1 VNELFD
7 LLERRCHP
15 SKEQS
20 QSNDQGEDEMKKSYV
35 LLSIVIS
42 IVFVLSAC
50 APKVVATPTA
60 TLPPVVATD
69 APVAEGPCLIIG
81 ATYGGSVN
89 DSGYNQVMY
98 EAVQAIKT
106 NIPCV
111 EILTAENVYDEAGA
125 TAQMQSMIDQGAGMI
140 IATGSQHQYPAL
152 ALSEANPDVIFEHAG
167 GWEVRAN
174 FGNFFGTPPDGWYL
188 MGVAAGKM
196 TTSNKIGF
204 VANAPFGWAL
214 TFINAFELGV
224 QSVNPE
230 AVTYV
235 TFTQGWGDSAK
246 EADATNALINQGA
259 DVIAMFV
266 DSPVTVIGTA
276 ESRGVYSIGFQNSAA
291 QNFAPEYWISG
302 TYYTLGDTLTFL
314 AGEVIDGTWGDVP
327 FLRCGIAD
335 GCMAIAPFG
344 PKVPQD
350 VQDLVAQKLAEIQ
363 AGTLVVFQGPI
374 VDQDG
379 TVRVAEGTVL
389 SDQDMA
395 NVDWLVKGVV
405 GTPK

>member
-1 VNELFD
+1 
-7 LLERRCHP
+7 
-15 SKEQS
+15 
-20 QSNDQGEDEMKKSYV
+20 MKNKMFTV
-35 LLSIVIS
+35 FSIV
-42 IVFVLSAC
+42 VCTLFLLSAC
-50 APKVVATPTA
+50 GPAVIPSPTINPPTA
-60 TLPPVVATD
+60 VPPTVVPPTAVPTET
-69 APVAEGPCLIIG
+69 PPCLIIG
-81 ATYGGSVN
+81 ATYGGSVT
-89 DSGYNQVMY
+89 DAGYNQVMH
-98 EAVQAIKT
+98 EAVMAIKT
-106 NIPCV
+106 NIACV
-111 EILTAENVYDEAGA
+111 SIIEAENVYDEAGA

-167 GWEVRAN
+167 GWEVREN

-214 TFINAFELGV
+214 TFINAFQLGV
-224 QSVNPE
+224 QSVNPD
-230 AVTYV
+230 AQTYV
-235 TFTQGWGDSAK
+235 TFTQGWGDSAR

-259 DVIAMFV
+259 DVITMFV

-276 ESRGVYSIGFQNSAA
+276 ESRQVYSIGFQNLAA
-291 QNFAPEYWISG
+291 QDFAPEYWISG
-302 TYYTLGDTLTFL
+302 TYYTLGNTLTFL

-344 PKVPQD
+344 PRVPQE
-350 VQDLVAQKLAEIQ
+350 VQDLVAEKQAEID
-363 AGTLVVFQGPI
+363 AGTLVVFAGPI

-379 TVRVAEGTVL
+379 TVRVAEDAVL

-395 NVDWLVKGVV
+395 NVDWLVQGVV
-405 GTPK
+405 GNPK